1 MININDSFIRLPS
14 REGITNKGD
23 AGKVLI
29 IGGDVGMCGAVAFAC
44 ESAYRMGCGLVRA
57 IVHPEN
63 RIPLQTLIPEAV
75 LGFWN
80 DEGLLET
87 SLEWADAVVVGVGF
101 GVGEVQKKL
110 LKRVLTDCRK
120 PIVIDADG
128 LNILSKSRALLSR
141 LTESCVLTPHLVELS
156 RLTGLSVDEIKK
168 DTLGV
173 IKKSFPTVS
182 VAAKSDVTVMR
193 IANGE
198 EYISASGNS
207 SLSTGGT
214 GDVLSGMLG
223 SLLAQGMPIDSALPT
238 AVYLHGKAGVK
249 AGERLGERSVIARDV
264 IASISEVLKNF

>member
-1 MININDSFIRLPS
+1 MININDSFIHLPS

-110 LKRVLTDCRK
+110 LKRVLTECRK

-193 IANGE
+193 ISNGE

-264 IASISEVLKNF
+264 IYAICEILKEF